1 LPYPNASERDWR
13 AGMKATREALTI
25 KLKEIERGL
34 GTGAGT
40 GLGIGAEA
48 PSDDVSNLS
57 DDELKAIMSGGR

>member
-25 KLKEIERGL
+25 KLKEIDRGL

-40 GLGIGAEA
+40 GIGGGD
-48 PSDDVSNLS
+48 PSDDVSNMS
-57 DDELKAIMSGGR
+57 DDELKAIISGGR